1 MLTNLNTYYVL
12 IKVLIKQSN
21 LYIEF
26 PGRPLMQLIPK
37 SATKFS
43 IANRNASLI
52 FKNNATDIDSF
63 TITENGEQMIAK
75 KL

>member
-1 MLTNLNTYYVL
+1 
-12 IKVLIKQSN
+12 
-21 LYIEF
+21 
-26 PGRPLMQLIPK
+26 MQLIPK